1 MWTRYILDGNYE
13 KAAEIARVIANS
25 PEKED

>member
-1 MWTRYILDGNYE
+1 MWTRYILDRNYE
-13 KAAEIARVIANS
+13 KAAEMARVIANL